1 MTVLGQGW
9 VAHVLRVV
17 IASVYKCTVL
27 WQLTE
32 ETVYRGCNK
41 ISEIDCR
48 RLEDY

>member
-9 VAHVLRVV
+9 VAHVLRV

-41 ISEIDCR
+41 ISSVIDCR

>member
-9 VAHVLRVV
+9 VVHVLRV

-32 ETVYRGCNK
+32 GTVYQ
-41 ISEIDCR
+41 I
-48 RLEDY
+48 EDVIKYLKLIVED